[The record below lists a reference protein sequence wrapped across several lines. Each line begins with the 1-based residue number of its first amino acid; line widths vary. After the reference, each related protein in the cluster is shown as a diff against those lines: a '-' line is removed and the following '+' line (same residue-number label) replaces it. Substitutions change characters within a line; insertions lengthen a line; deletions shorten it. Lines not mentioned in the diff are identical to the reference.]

1 MSSSEIGETLLWLTL
16 EHVEKELTRIWR
28 LSDAQCQR
36 QIVELQLDI
45 RMMKDRVNPYPDL
58 GRG

>member
-1 MSSSEIGETLLWLTL
+1 MSSTEIGETLLWLTL

-28 LSDAQCQR
+28 LSDASNR
-36 QIVELQLDI
+36 KLIVDLQLDI

-58 GRG
+58 AG